1 MDFHVITLFPEMFES
16 PFRGGMIGRAI
27 EQGLIAIHPHA
38 LRPYGLGNYK
48 QVDDAPYGG
57 GSGMV
62 MRPEPIAAAIDAVAA
77 EHPQLWKVLM
87 TPQGEVFDQ
96 ALAREF
102 SAKPGG
108 LLLIA
113 GRYEGIDE
121 RVRSMVNQEISI
133 GDYVLSGGE
142 LAAMV
147 VIEATGRLLA
157 RRARESR
164 VTYRRIVRRTHARIS
179 AIHPARGVSRDARA
193 GDSALGRS
201 RQDSRMARSRSA
213 PAHRAAPAR
222 PARAAQVLNVA
233 DLFLALIHHPVVNR
247 NGQVVTS
254 AITSLDIHDLARSSR
269 TYGVRAFF
277 VVHPIPEQREFAKS
291 VIDHWRFDFGRA
303 FDARR
308 REALELVRIVATL
321 DDACAEAEKLA
332 GTRAIIIHTSARTHG
347 GETFSATRM
356 RLEAPDAP
364 PAIIM
369 LGTGFGMT
377 PEMAE
382 RADILLE
389 AIHGATDYNHLSVR
403 AAGAIILDRLR
414 SR

>member
-1 MDFHVITLFPEMFES
+1 M
-16 PFRGGMIGRAI
+16 
-27 EQGLIAIHPHA
+27 
-38 LRPYGLGNYK
+38 
-48 QVDDAPYGG
+48 
-57 GSGMV
+57 
-62 MRPEPIAAAIDAVAA
+62 
-77 EHPQLWKVLM
+77 
-87 TPQGEVFDQ
+87 
-96 ALAREF
+96 
-102 SAKPGG
+102 
-108 LLLIA
+108 
-113 GRYEGIDE
+113 
-121 RVRSMVNQEISI
+121 
-133 GDYVLSGGE
+133 
-142 LAAMV
+142 
-147 VIEATGRLLA
+147 
-157 RRARESR
+157 
-164 VTYRRIVRRTHARIS
+164 
-179 AIHPARGVSRDARA
+179 
-193 GDSALGRS
+193 
-201 RQDSRMARSRSA
+201 
-213 PAHRAAPAR
+213 
-222 PARAAQVLNVA
+222 A

-332 GTRAIIIHTSARTHG
+332 GARAIIVHTSARTHG
-347 GETFSATRM
+347 GETFAATRM

-364 PAIIM
+364 QAIIM

-414 SR
+414 GK